1 MFIIMI
7 VNVPCLTKWLYVYIT
22 NLFHPML
29 PPANIFQPLSLPKPT
44 SLETMLVFYA
54 NITSHHA
61 HLCCRTKPWY
71 PSRPHQRIQSPCCV
85 LHFRKKPRSSTDISK
100 HQVRAVTV
108 KQQYTCLHRYH
119 LTTTMEAKRSSLLPP
134 DYVIPLMDC
143 LLPSPVKPS
152 AAGNHPLS
160 LPSNSCPLQS
170 NQALPVIV
178 LCHFRHNDCRQ
189 SSCKGH
195 Y

>member
-1 MFIIMI
+1 M
-7 VNVPCLTKWLYVYIT
+7 P
-22 NLFHPML
+22 
-29 PPANIFQPLSLPKPT
+29 S
-44 SLETMLVFYA
+44 

-61 HLCCRTKPWY
+61 HLCCLTKPRL

-85 LHFRKKPRSSTDISK
+85 LRCCKKPRSSTDISK

-108 KQQYTCLHRYH
+108 KQQYTCLRRYH
-119 LTTTMEAKRSSLLPP
+119 LSTTMEAKRSSLLPP
-134 DYVIPLMDC
+134 DYVVPLMDR

-178 LCHFRHNDCRQ
+178 LCHFRHCLGNNVTSHTRNWQPQRGNAITQIHMRPKQIHVCDQ
-189 SSCKGH
+189 NINTWQHMLS
-195 Y
+195 